1 MEYILGG
8 KNSDIE
14 NLKYVVHRLLLIREV
29 SNVTYLFSDGAKMAE
44 AAAMAFAVAT
54 AAGVPVLIEPIKISL
69 LLRGLM
75 QRRCMMSEHFWQAV
89 VCLC

>member
-1 MEYILGG
+1 MFDSYIMEKCSCFPDEEKDAGELSYQLEYILGG

-29 SNVTYLFSDGAKMAE
+29 SNVTYLFSDGTKMAE

-54 AAGVPVLIEPIKISL
+54 AAGVPVLIEPI
-69 LLRGLM
+69 
-75 QRRCMMSEHFWQAV
+75 
-89 VCLC
+89 